1 VKFAAIDIGSN
12 AARLLIANVIPSPKG
27 VSFKKESLLR
37 VPLRLGE
44 ESFAK
49 GVISEAKATDFL
61 DTMRA
66 FHYLLRVQRPM
77 AWMACGTAALRDAK
91 NGAALVE
98 KVFQETGL
106 QIEIIDGQREAEI
119 ICSSPLDE
127 KIEAGSSQLYV
138 DVGGGSTELTL
149 LYERQRIASASFQ
162 WGTLRALQGRAVE
175 GEAERVQAWIE
186 RYIPAYRPL
195 VGIGT
200 GGNINT
206 LHKLAN
212 LKSSKPMTVAKME
225 EMLAFLKTYSVEE
238 RIEILGLRPD
248 RADVIVHATE
258 IYLRVM
264 RLAQIEAMYVP
275 QIGLVDGIIHLLYE
289 RHLEQARSRG

>member
-1 VKFAAIDIGSN
+1 MKFAAIDIGSN
-12 AARLLIANVIPSPKG
+12 AARLLIANVMPSKRG

-44 ESFAK
+44 ESFSQ
-49 GVISEAKATDFL
+49 GLISEAKATDFL

-98 KVFQETGL
+98 KVFQETGF

-162 WGTLRALQGRAVE
+162 WGTLRSLQGRAVE

-238 RIEILGLRPD
+238 RVEILGLRPD

-289 RHLEQARSRG
+289 RHLGQAR